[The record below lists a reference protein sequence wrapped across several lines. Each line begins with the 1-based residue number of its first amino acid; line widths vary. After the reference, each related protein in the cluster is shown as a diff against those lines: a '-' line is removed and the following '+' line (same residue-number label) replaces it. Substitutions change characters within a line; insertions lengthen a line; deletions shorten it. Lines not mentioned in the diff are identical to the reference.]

1 VTAAHLAPALITAW
15 PALGPGLQAGERP
28 MTRPANPGQVPARS
42 VAAYFFQGRSIR
54 NG

>member
-1 VTAAHLAPALITAW
+1 MT
-15 PALGPGLQAGERP
+15 GPVPSA
-28 MTRPANPGQVPARS
+28 GQVPVHS